1 MGWLGVCF
9 GLMLIGVATNADF
22 SHPTGS
28 FTHSLTHSL
37 THTLSHLFT
46 CYINLLTNLLAH
58 FLTLLLNYLLNY
70 FWHSEVVAVGIRRIF
85 ERIFV

>member
-1 MGWLGVCF
+1 
-9 GLMLIGVATNADF
+9 MLIGVATNADF

-28 FTHSLTHSL
+28 FTH
-37 THTLSHLFT
+37 
-46 CYINLLTNLLAH
+46 LLTNLLAH